1 MNICIF
7 SGSRSEYGLLKI
19 LIKLLSKDKYFKTDL
34 IVSGSHLSKK
44 YGFSIKEILQ
54 DKISIKKKIFLNL
67 KSSSTWSVCNNFSIL
82 NFKANNFFKNNK
94 YNCLILLGDRYET
107 LSLAIA
113 AYINRIPIVH
123 IHGGEK
129 TEDSLDDNY
138 RHAISKFS
146 NFHFVSHQSNKNRLI
161 QLGEDPKS
169 IKIVGGLGA
178 SSISK
183 LKLLTKKELFTQL
196 KINPTN
202 KTIVINFYP
211 EISNINKSIKTLKYI
226 FKIINDIEKIN
237 CIFTVPS
244 HDIGNDQFQKLILDF
259 TKSNKNYF
267 FFKNL
272 GQLKF
277 LSLLNAS
284 SLLIGNSSSGIFE
297 MPSFGKY
304 SINVGKRQKGRIF
317 SKTVIQCDPKIDDL
331 RKKIN
336 IYLNKKI
343 IKKTNKNIY
352 YKKYTY
358 ENIYKFL
365 RNNKLNTDIK
375 KFRDL

>member
-1 MNICIF
+1 MK
-7 SGSRSEYGLLKI
+7 SYVLL
-19 LIKLLSKDKYFKTDL
+19 LPLSF
-34 IVSGSHLSKK
+34 
-44 YGFSIKEILQ
+44 
-54 DKISIKKKIFLNL
+54 
-67 KSSSTWSVCNNFSIL
+67 
-82 NFKANNFFKNNK
+82 
-94 YNCLILLGDRYET
+94 
-107 LSLAIA
+107 IA
-113 AYINRIPIVH
+113 C
-123 IHGGEK
+123 GEK

-244 HDIGNDQFQKLILDF
+244 HDIGNNQFQKLILDF

-352 YKKYTY
+352 FKKYTY

>member
-1 MNICIF
+1 
-7 SGSRSEYGLLKI
+7 
-19 LIKLLSKDKYFKTDL
+19 
-34 IVSGSHLSKK
+34 
-44 YGFSIKEILQ
+44 
-54 DKISIKKKIFLNL
+54 
-67 KSSSTWSVCNNFSIL
+67 
-82 NFKANNFFKNNK
+82 
-94 YNCLILLGDRYET
+94 
-107 LSLAIA
+107 
-113 AYINRIPIVH
+113 
-123 IHGGEK
+123 
-129 TEDSLDDNY
+129 
-138 RHAISKFS
+138 
-146 NFHFVSHQSNKNRLI
+146 
-161 QLGEDPKS
+161 
-169 IKIVGGLGA
+169 
-178 SSISK
+178 
-183 LKLLTKKELFTQL
+183 
-196 KINPTN
+196 
-202 KTIVINFYP
+202 
-211 EISNINKSIKTLKYI
+211 
-226 FKIINDIEKIN
+226 
-237 CIFTVPS
+237 
-244 HDIGNDQFQKLILDF
+244 
-259 TKSNKNYF
+259 
-267 FFKNL
+267 
-272 GQLKF
+272 